1 MAACIVATRRLV
13 PDTLVAVGAEMGAGI
28 LVYALVFLLF
38 GISARERHLYLSQ
51 ASALI
56 LHRPAREPLPEG
68 A

>member
-1 MAACIVATRRLV
+1 M
-13 PDTLVAVGAEMGAGI
+13 
-28 LVYALVFLLF
+28 LF

-56 LHRPAREPLPEG
+56 LHRAAPAPVPEG